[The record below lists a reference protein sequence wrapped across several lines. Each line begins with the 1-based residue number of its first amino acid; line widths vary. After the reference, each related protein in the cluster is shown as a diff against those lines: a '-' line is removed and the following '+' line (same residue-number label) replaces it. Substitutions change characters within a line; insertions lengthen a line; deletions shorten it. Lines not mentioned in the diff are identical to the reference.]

1 MIAEAIRPLKIFR
14 NYMNKKIIE
23 EMQGLSALLND
34 YAYRYYALDNPI
46 VSDKEYDVLYDRL
59 RALEEGCGIILPG
72 SPTQRIGGGV
82 LKEFNKHTHIA
93 RLYSLDKAQS
103 LNELGAW
110 EGRVLKSRPGLKIEY
125 TAEYKFDGL
134 TLSLTYDKG
143 AFLRATTRGDGIIG
157 EDVTEQVKTIRA
169 IPLEIDYKGIVEVQ
183 GEGIMRLSE
192 LEKYN
197 KIAKIPLKNARN
209 AAAGAIRNLD
219 PKVTKTRNLDI
230 MFYNADTFN
239 DDITTQK
246 DARDFLVKNKFKVS
260 DDFLVTDDFKMIEA
274 KIKQIEGK
282 RAALDFLIDGAVV
295 KINDYRLR
303 KRLGFTEKFP
313 RWAVAYKYEAE
324 EVSTIMTGVE
334 WNVGRTG
341 RLTPLAALTPVELS
355 GATVKKATL
364 NNYEDILRKGIFI
377 NSRVFVRRSND
388 VIPEILGLAE
398 RLEDS
403 EAIIKPS
410 VCPSCGAGL
419 IEMGPNLFC
428 PNRSGC
434 RPQIAGK
441 LEHYCSKDA
450 MDIEGL
456 SEKTAELL
464 YDKLNVLTAA
474 DLYGITKPQLLSLEG
489 FRDKKADN
497 IIEAIAASRGG
508 TLERFLYALGISN
521 IGKKT
526 ARDLAEKYQSIE
538 GLMRADVEELQA
550 VEDVGIVMAQ
560 SIVDY
565 FKDGDN
571 ITLLHRLF
579 EYGVNPSFKKAAAA
593 GFFSEKRFVLTGVL
607 KNFKRSAAKEIIEKK
622 GGTVLDGVSSSVDFV
637 IAGADAG
644 AKLNKARRA
653 GIRILS
659 EEDFVSKID

>member
-1 MIAEAIRPLKIFR
+1 MED
-14 NYMNKKIIE
+14 KKIIE

-59 RALEEGCGIILPG
+59 RALEDSCGIILAG
-72 SPTQRIGGGV
+72 SPTQRVGGGV

-93 RLYSLDKAQS
+93 RLYSLDKAQN
-103 LNELGAW
+103 LNELDAW
-110 EGRVLKSRPGLKIEY
+110 RGRVLKAHPTLKIEY

-143 AFLRATTRGDGIIG
+143 AFLRATTRGDGIVG
-157 EDVTEQVKTIRA
+157 EDVTEQVKTIRT
-169 IPLEIDYKGIVEVQ
+169 IPLEIDYKGLTEVQ

-197 KIAKIPLKNARN
+197 KTAKIPLKNARN

-239 DDITTQK
+239 DDISTQK
-246 DARDFLVKNKFKVS
+246 DARDFLIKNKFKVS
-260 DDFLVTDDFKMIEA
+260 DDFLVTDDFKMIED
-274 KIKQIEGK
+274 KIKQIETK

-295 KINDYRLR
+295 KINDYHLR
-303 KRLGFTEKFP
+303 KQLGFTEKFP

-324 EVSTIMTGVE
+324 EVSTVMTGVE

-341 RLTPLAALTPVELS
+341 KLTPLAALMPVELS

-364 NNYEDILRKGIFI
+364 NNYEDILRKGVFI

-398 RLEDS
+398 RLGNS
-403 EAIIKPS
+403 EVIIKPS

-419 IEMGPNLFC
+419 VETGPNLFC
-428 PNRSGC
+428 PDAKGC

-464 YDKLNVLTAA
+464 YDKLNVLNVA
-474 DLYGITKPQLLSLEG
+474 DLYDLTKPQLLSLEG

-497 IIEAIAASRGG
+497 IIEAIAASRGCG
-508 TLERFLYALGISN
+508 LERFLYALGISN

-538 GLMRADVEELQA
+538 NLRRASVEELQT
-550 VEDVGIVMAQ
+550 VDDVGAVMAQ

-565 FKDGDN
+565 FKDDDN
-571 ITLLHRLF
+571 VALLHRLS
-579 EYGVNPSFKKAAAA
+579 EHGINPSFKKSAVAAA
-593 GFFSEKRFVLTGVL
+593 GFFSGKKFVLTGVL

-637 IAGADAG
+637 IAGEDAG
-644 AKLNKARRA
+644 GKLDKAQKA
-653 GIRILS
+653 GIKILS
-659 EEDFVSKID
+659 EEDFASKID